1 MTDILVQQ
9 QQFAC
14 IEWICHFKVLAEIP
28 LPPGSISYA
37 DVATKLQVSESTL
50 RSVARMAMTANFL
63 RETKDRRLAHNSLS
77 AVFVE
82 DASLATWLSYML
94 NRSVP
99 CMRGFA
105 QATEKWPDSTK
116 GNETA
121 YNVAMNTDLSF
132 FDHLKA
138 NPDLSVEFG
147 KYMKSQSTVHAG
159 ASVDHLL
166 KGLDWAALGE
176 AKVVDVGGNSGSAS
190 LALAEG
196 FPNLRFVVQDLPEPI
211 QNARAQAE
219 SLPAEIAGRIEF
231 LEHDFFTPQPV
242 KDADVYLLR
251 MIIHDW
257 PDADAVRILKELVEV
272 MKEGSRIVIMDM
284 VLPTPGTT
292 SPTFEAALRQKD
304 LMMRQVLNAREREIE
319 DWHALVRKVDEG
331 LRVVAIRHP
340 EGSQHSIIEIS
351 RSAVL

>member
-1 MTDILVQQ
+1 M
-9 QQFAC
+9 
-14 IEWICHFKVLAEIP
+14 
-28 LPPGSISYA
+28 
-37 DVATKLQVSESTL
+37 
-50 RSVARMAMTANFL
+50 
-63 RETKDRRLAHNSLS
+63 
-77 AVFVE
+77 
-82 DASLATWLSYML
+82 
-94 NRSVP
+94 
-99 CMRGFA
+99 
-105 QATEKWPDSTK
+105 
-116 GNETA
+116 
-121 YNVAMNTDLSF
+121 
-132 FDHLKA
+132 
-138 NPDLSVEFG
+138 
-147 KYMKSQSTVHAG
+147 
-159 ASVDHLL
+159 
-166 KGLDWAALGE
+166 
-176 AKVVDVGGNSGSAS
+176 
-190 LALAEG
+190 
-196 FPNLRFVVQDLPEPI
+196 
-211 QNARAQAE
+211 
-219 SLPAEIAGRIEF
+219 
-231 LEHDFFTPQPV
+231 